1 MNGFEVLAAMAREHW
16 MDDIPVI
23 MISSEGS
30 EDYIR
35 RAYEMGI
42 ADYIRRPFDAKI
54 VYQRVFNTI
63 KLYAKQRRLISLVAD
78 QIYEKWSES

>member
-1 MNGFEVLAAMAREHW
+1 MLKQYGTGISLMLLDIVMPVMNGFEVLAAMAREHW

-23 MISSEGS
+23 MISSEES

-42 ADYIRRPFDAKI
+42 AIISDVHLTRKSYIKS
-54 VYQRVFNTI
+54 V
-63 KLYAKQRRLISLVAD
+63 
-78 QIYEKWSES
+78 